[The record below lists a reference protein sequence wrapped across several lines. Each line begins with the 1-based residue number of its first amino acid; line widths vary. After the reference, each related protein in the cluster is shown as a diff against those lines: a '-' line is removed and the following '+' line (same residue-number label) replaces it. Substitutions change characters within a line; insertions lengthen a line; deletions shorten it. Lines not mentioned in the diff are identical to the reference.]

1 MAGRRRGRG
10 SNVQQQQA
18 SRSQRGGTRRAL
30 KEPAPFAK
38 STGYESE
45 IPHEKLTIAQARR
58 GTPAHRPVRVYADG
72 IFDLFHSGH
81 ARALMQ
87 AKNVFPNT
95 HLIVGVCSD
104 ELTHKY
110 KGYTVMTEDE
120 RYDALRHCRYVD
132 EVVRDAP
139 WSLTPEFLKK
149 HKIDFVA
156 HDDIPYTSAGSEDV
170 YKHIKEAGMFVAT
183 QRTEGI
189 STSDLITRIVRDY
202 DIYVRRNLQRG
213 YTAQE
218 LNVGFI
224 NEKKYRL
231 QNQVDKMKE
240 TVRTVEEKSKHFVY
254 RVEEKS
260 QDLIHKWEEKSR
272 EFIGNFL
279 ELFGPD
285 GAWHVIQ
292 ERSGRMLQA
301 LSPYSSPRGSP
312 SSSPSRRRS
321 VSPDSSFASTSTSP
335 SSLSPPS
342 TPSLPKKGKRSSLK
356 AASKYSKHAQ

>member
-1 MAGRRRGRG
+1 MARRRRGRN
-10 SNVQQQQA
+10 SNNHQHQQTPQN
-18 SRSQRGGTRRAL
+18 RKGGDTRKAL
-30 KEPAPFAK
+30 RDPAQFAK
-38 STGYESE
+38 PNGYETD
-45 IPHEKLTIAQARR
+45 IPLEKLTIAQARK
-58 GTPAHRPVRVYADG
+58 GTPARRPVRVYADG

-104 ELTHKY
+104 ELTHKF

-139 WSLTPEFLKK
+139 WTLTPEFLQK

-213 YTAQE
+213 YTARE
-218 LNVGFI
+218 LNVGFLKE
-224 NEKKYRL
+224 NKYRL

-240 TVRTVEEKSKHFVY
+240 TVRTVEEKSKHFVNK
-254 RVEEKS
+254 VEEKS

-285 GAWHVIQ
+285 RAWHVIQ

-312 SSSPSRRRS
+312 SSSPTRRR
-321 VSPDSSFASTSTSP
+321 PDSP
-335 SSLSPPS
+335 ESLSPSASPPS
-342 TPSLPKKGKRSSLK
+342 SPSPSQKRAHSSVK
-356 AASKYSKHAQ
+356 ETSDY

>member
-1 MAGRRRGRG
+1 MARRRRSRG
-10 SNVQQQQA
+10 NNAQQLQNA
-18 SRSQRGGTRRAL
+18 PNRRGHTQRAL
-30 KEPAPFAK
+30 REPAVYAK
-38 STGYESE
+38 PTGFKSE
-45 IPHEKLTIAQARR
+45 VPHEKLTITQARK
-58 GTPAHRPVRVYADG
+58 GTPANRPVRVYADG

-104 ELTHKY
+104 ELTHKL
-110 KGYTVMTEDE
+110 KGYTVMTEEE

-139 WSLTPEFLKK
+139 WTLTPEFLKK

-183 QRTEGI
+183 ERTEGI

-213 YTAQE
+213 YTARE

-224 NEKKYRL
+224 KENTYRL

-240 TVRTVEEKSKHFVY
+240 TVRTVEEKSKHFVN

-312 SSSPSRRRS
+312 SSSPTRANSTP
-321 VSPDSSFASTSTSP
+321 PDSPTSTAFRP
-335 SSLSPPS
+335 SSPTSAH
-342 TPSLPKKGKRSSLK
+342 KKRSRSSPK
-356 AASKYSKHAQ
+356 VSSTDRRPVQ

>member
-1 MAGRRRGRG
+1 MARRRRGRG
-10 SNVQQQQA
+10 SGAQQQQA
-18 SRSQRGGTRRAL
+18 SQSPRGGSGKAL
-30 KEPAPFAK
+30 RGPAPFAK
-38 STGYESE
+38 STGCESDT
-45 IPHEKLTIAQARR
+45 PHEKLTIAQARR
-58 GTPAHRPVRVYADG
+58 GTPANRPVRVYADG

-110 KGYTVMTEDE
+110 KGFTVMTEDE

-132 EVVRDAP
+132 E
-139 WSLTPEFLKK
+139 
-149 HKIDFVA
+149 IDFVA
-156 HDDIPYTSAGSEDV
+156 HDDIPYTSAGSQDV

-183 QRTEGI
+183 ERTEGI
-189 STSDLITRIVRDY
+189 STSDLITRIVRNY
-202 DIYVRRNLQRG
+202 DVYVRRNLQRG

-224 NEKKYRL
+224 KEKKYRL
-231 QNQVDKMKE
+231 QDQVDKMKE

-254 RVEEKS
+254 KVEEKS

-312 SSSPSRRRS
+312 SSSPTRKRS
-321 VSPDSSFASTSTSP
+321 VSPISRRALTSASTSASPTSSP

-342 TPSLPKKGKRSSLK
+342 TPTSPKKGKRSSFR
-356 AASKYSKHAQ
+356 APTKHSRHVH

>member
-1 MAGRRRGRG
+1 MVGRRRGSRANSG
-10 SNVQQQQA
+10 PQQPQQQ
-18 SRSQRGGTRRAL
+18 RRGGPRKTLR
-30 KEPAPFAK
+30 EPALFAK
-38 STGYESE
+38 KTGYESE
-45 IPHEKLTIAQARR
+45 VPHEKMTIAQAKR
-58 GTPAHRPVRVYADG
+58 GTPAIRPVRVYADG

-87 AKNVFPNT
+87 AKNLFPNT

-110 KGYTVMTEDE
+110 KGYTVMTESE
-120 RYDALRHCRYVD
+120 RYEALIHCRYVD

-139 WSLTPEFLKK
+139 WTLSPEFLKK

-183 QRTEGI
+183 QRTDGI

-202 DIYVRRNLQRG
+202 DLYVRRNLQRG
-213 YTAQE
+213 YTASD
-218 LNVGFI
+218 LNVSFI
-224 NEKKYRL
+224 
-231 QNQVDKMKE
+231 
-240 TVRTVEEKSKHFVY
+240 

-260 QDLIHKWEEKSR
+260 HDLIHKWEEKSR

-292 ERSGRMLQA
+292 EQSGRMLQA
-301 LSPYSSPRGSP
+301 LSPYASPVASPRGSP
-312 SSSPSRRRS
+312 SSSPTRGRSPSPPSSPTSRSPRS
-321 VSPDSSFASTSTSP
+321 PPSSPTSP
-335 SSLSPPS
+335 SSLKGASARPL
-342 TPSLPKKGKRSSLK
+342 TSLSS
-356 AASKYSKHAQ
+356 SSEGDDDEE